1 MTVIQGEKGDPS
13 PSYDGGSIYRLHQYF
28 RLRLRH
34 LKGSNRPAG
43 YFHNCY
49 GSDAAV
55 TVRWLWT
62 EDNGFFAPEIT
73 FRPSSLGVKTATK
86 VGEAL
91 RSFGWHEASP
101 DKLVELLSATVVEY
115 IDDQKEGCW
124 DDYRPLYIPG
134 EPAMVTIARA
144 AL

>member
-49 GSDAAV
+49 G
-55 TVRWLWT
+55 
-62 EDNGFFAPEIT
+62 
-73 FRPSSLGVKTATK
+73 GVKTATK